1 MQVVDNRLSR
11 MKWAGYWSIGAGV
24 IHSAAI
30 GLHAEHPSAARIF
43 LALTVAQVCWGL
55 VVINRIANPTRQ
67 LIMAGVVI
75 NVVAVAGWVVTRF
88 VGISFIDGFE
98 NA

>member
-55 VVINRIANPTRQ
+55 VVVNRITNPTRQ
-67 LIMAGVVI
+67 LVLAG
-75 NVVAVAGWVVTRF
+75 
-88 VGISFIDGFE
+88 DGFE